1 MAEPYFMHGGEL
13 LTDII
18 PAYSYW
24 NMPWGKVTH
33 TPLSGGAY
41 PQNTMAGT
49 LRIAATL
56 GFKADHPTA
65 PLDNY
70 FRIFELE
77 RESAQTVYQFR
88 DLQGWIRNVHIAQSP
103 FGDVGEGAGEAV
115 DLRIAEILQTDYLQ
129 LPLQLIVPGYLPSTL
144 GAGA

>member
-1 MAEPYFMHGGEL
+1 MAEPYFMHGSEL

-33 TPLSGGAY
+33 TPISGGAY
-41 PQNTMAGT
+41 PQTTMAGT
-49 LRIAATL
+49 LRIGVTL
-56 GFKADHPTA
+56 AFRTDHPTA

-77 RESAQTVYQFR
+77 RENAQTVYTFR
-88 DLQGWIRNVHIAQSP
+88 DVQGHVRNVHIFSSP
-103 FGDVGEGAGEAV
+103 FGEVGEGASEPV
-115 DLRIAEILQTDYLQ
+115 NLRIAEILTKDYLE
-129 LPLQLIVPGYLPSTL
+129 LPLDLIVPGYLPAEI
-144 GAGA
+144 GP

>member
-18 PAYSYW
+18 PAYTYW

-33 TPLSGGAY
+33 TPISGGAY

-49 LRIAATL
+49 LRIGVTL
-56 GFKADHPTA
+56 AFRSDHPTA

-77 RESAQTVYQFR
+77 REDAQTVYTFR
-88 DLQGWIRNVHIAQSP
+88 DVQGWVRNVHIFSSP
-103 FGDVGEGAGEAV
+103 FGEVGEGASEPV
-115 DLRIAEILQTDYLQ
+115 QLRIAEILTKDYLE
-129 LPLQLIVPGYLPSTL
+129 LPLDLIVPGYLPATI
-144 GAGA
+144 GP